1 MAAIKIAYIG
11 GGSTRAPGAMASF
24 IHMGENFDGSEVS
37 LIDLNPERLELVRD
51 ITRRMASA
59 RGLDITVTATTDRR
73 AGLLDA
79 DAVLTSYR
87 PGGFEARALDERIP
101 LSHGVIGQ
109 ETQGPGGLF
118 MAFRAVHA
126 FKDILADIE
135 AVCPNTRIF
144 NYTNPINLVSQAVCP
159 HTDVPMVSLCEGP
172 VIFPHEITVAMG
184 LDPDLLDVVCVGIN
198 HASWSVVHRY
208 DGRDAIEAVREAYHA
223 RTWNGELT
231 GETHRLLRILDMMG
245 SFPSG
250 YFQYYF
256 FERELARE
264 LAAKPTTRAQDILAQ
279 VPSYWRHYEAQAAL
293 PDPTLDPAQSRGGI
307 HELELAFDAMEA
319 VFNDRHATL
328 PVNVPN
334 NGAIPGFPD
343 DLIVEVLGTCA
354 ADGVVPQPAPAPL
367 PHHLAGIVESLAE
380 YQIAAAQAAWDGT
393 RVDGLRALA
402 MHPFV
407 RSLDVAEQIYDE
419 LAAAHRAHLPERLL
433 A

>member
-24 IHMGENFDGSEVS
+24 IARGDSLAGSEIC
-37 LIDLNPERLELVRD
+37 LIDLDAQRLELVRSLAEA
-51 ITRRMASA
+51 IA
-59 RGLDITVTATTDRR
+59 RDRDLTITATTNRR
-73 AGLLDA
+73 EGLVDA
-79 DAVLTSYR
+79 DAVLTSFR

-118 MAFRAVHA
+118 MAFRSVNV
-126 FKDILADIE
+126 FQGILADVE

-144 NYTNPINLVSQAVCP
+144 NYTNPVNIVSQAVFEK
-159 HTDVPMVSLCEGP
+159 TNVPIVSLCEGP
-172 VIFPHEITVAMG
+172 IIYPRRIAAAVG
-184 LDPDLLDVVCVGIN
+184 LDPDLLDVVCVGVN
-198 HASWSVVHRY
+198 HGSWSVQHRY
-208 DGRDAIEAVREAYHA
+208 DGRDAVDEVRRAFHA
-223 RTWNGELT
+223 RDWNGELNL
-231 GETHRLLRILDMMG
+231 ETRRWLRILDTMG

-264 LAAKPTTRAQDILAQ
+264 LGTKPTTRAQDILAS
-279 VPSYWRHYEAQAAL
+279 VPSYWEHYETQVAAAK
-293 PDPTLDPAQSRGGI
+293 PVLDPALSRGGI
-307 HELELAFDAMEA
+307 TELELAVDAIDA
-319 VFNDRHATL
+319 VFNDTHATL

-334 NGAIPGFPD
+334 QGCLPGFPD
-343 DLIVEVLGTCA
+343 DLVVEIEGECSA
-354 ADGVVPQPAPAPL
+354 SGIRPL
-367 PHHLAGIVESLAE
+367 PVPTPLPPHLSGIVETLAE
-380 YQIAAAQAAWDGT
+380 YQFAAAQAAWSGT

-407 RSLDVAEQIYDE
+407 RSLDVAEQLYDE
-419 LAAAHRAHLPERLL
+419 LAAAHRDYLPERLL